1 MKTLIAA
8 LIACAGLASPGL
20 GAAADPVDELMQKSG
35 LWKQIGEFEPTMQ
48 AGIAQS
54 QPGGKPLDED
64 ALRALRRAAAAGYA
78 PERMRAAVRAQMARE
93 LAPRDIREV
102 MAWLSTDLGRRI
114 TAAEEKASE
123 PAQAQRLADAGA
135 RMLAKMPR
143 SRRALLE
150 RLVTATRAA
159 EFNASLLIDTTVG
172 VMRGI
177 ELVTPQD
184 GDNPGAEEV
193 IAGIE
198 ARKPALIEAMRAESA
213 AAFAVAYE
221 SLRDADLRKYVRFA
235 ESPLGG
241 RYHDVTS
248 RALESALADGAQEM
262 GRQLG
267 IFSRKTEPR
276 TRT

>member
-1 MKTLIAA
+1 MKTVVAA
-8 LIACAGLASPGL
+8 FIACAGLASPGL
-20 GAAADPVDELMQKSG
+20 AAADPVDELMHKSG

-54 QPGGKPLDED
+54 QWEGKRLDED

-78 PERMRAAVRAQMARE
+78 PDRMRAAVSRQIASE

-102 MAWLSTDLGRRI
+102 MAWLSTDLGKRV

-123 PAQAQRLADAGA
+123 PAQAQRLADAGSKA
-135 RMLAKMPR
+135 LAKLPR
-143 SRRALLE
+143 ARRALIE
-150 RLVTATRAA
+150 RLVKATRAA

-184 GDNPGAEEV
+184 GDGPDTEDV
-193 IAGIE
+193 VAGIE
-198 ARKPALIEAMRAESA
+198 ARKPALVEAMKAESA

-221 SLRDADLRKYVRFA
+221 SLRDADLEKYVRFA

-248 RALESALADGAQEM
+248 RALEAALADAAHEM

-267 IFSRKTEPR
+267 ILTRRTEPR

>member
-20 GAAADPVDELMQKSG
+20 AAAADPVDELMHKSG
-35 LWKQIGEFEPTMQ
+35 LWKQIGEFEPMMQ

-54 QPGGKPLDED
+54 QSEGKRLDED

-78 PERMRAAVRAQMARE
+78 PDRMRAAVRGQIASE
-93 LAPRDIREV
+93 LALRDIREV
-102 MAWLSTDLGRRI
+102 TAWLSTDLGKRV

-123 PAQAQRLADAGA
+123 PAQAQRLAQGEDKV
-135 RMLAKMPR
+135 LAKLPR
-143 SRRALLE
+143 SRRALID
-150 RLVTATRAA
+150 RLVKATRAA
-159 EFNASLLIDTTVG
+159 EFNAALLIDTTVG

-177 ELVTPQD
+177 ALVTPQD
-184 GDNPGAEEV
+184 GDGAEAEEV

-198 ARKPALIEAMRAESA
+198 ARRPALIEAMRIESA

-221 SLRDADLRKYVRFA
+221 SLRDADLEKYVRFA

-241 RYHDVTS
+241 KYHDATS
-248 RALESALADGAQEM
+248 RALEAALADAAQEM

-267 IFSRKTEPR
+267 ILTRKTGPR